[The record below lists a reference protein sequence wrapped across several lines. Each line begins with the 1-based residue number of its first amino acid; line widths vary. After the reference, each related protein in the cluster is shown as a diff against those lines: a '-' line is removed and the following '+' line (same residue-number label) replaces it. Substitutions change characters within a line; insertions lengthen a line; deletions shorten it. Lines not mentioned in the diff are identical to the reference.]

1 MTAAEKAR
9 WRQIDA
15 LSLQTFTRF
24 NDFKAGLNSAGA
36 EAASTPKQ
44 MPAPQVE
51 TVEKIAEVP
60 VPDVHTVEKI
70 VEEPVPARIYRPR
83 ACHPLLAP
91 HTYQPN
97 AAGVDGVRG
106 QTAHE
111 SGAESGTVEKIAEE
125 PARTPDANDA
135 AEAERAKQAEAD
147 AAEGERVMR
156 YWEQFCARGGVRASS
171 RTTPSL

>member
-9 WRQIDA
+9 WRQIGA
-15 LSLQTFTRF
+15 LSLLPRPRF
-24 NDFKAGLNSAGA
+24 NDFKAGLSSAGA

-44 MPAPQVE
+44 MPEPQVE

-70 VEEPVPARIYRPR
+70 VEEPVPARIYPPR
-83 ACHPLLAP
+83 ARHPLFYHPLLSP
-91 HTYQPN
+91 PL
-97 AAGVDGVRG
+97 VDGVRG

-156 YWEQFCARGGVRASS
+156 YWEQFCARGGVV
-171 RTTPSL
+171 